1 MKYHVDDD
9 FLYEHMPQAEQNKIN
24 QLPEDASIEHDFSPA
39 FLQNMERL
47 ICEEKTVTRPKTYR
61 FLWKTAIAILLV
73 AVGIKAGSV
82 LKDYFLSPPGKGS
95 QLSTS
100 FITKEPMYVPEGF
113 SIQECLGDGSRYTIH
128 YINGQQE
135 SIHYQQCSLENEAN
149 SFDIDGIK
157 TETVMVRSQEV
168 YLFYSADQPHLY
180 WEDDT
185 CFYLLMGNV
194 DKDELL
200 KMCESVLE

>member
-9 FLYEHMPQAEQNKIN
+9 FLYEHMPLAEKNKID
-24 QLPEDASIEHDFSPA
+24 QFPEDTSIKHDFSPA
-39 FLQNMERL
+39 FLQNMEQL
-47 ICEEKTVTRPKTYR
+47 IREEKTVTRPKTYR
-61 FLWKTAIAILLV
+61 FLWKTAVAILLV

-82 LKDYFLSPPGKGS
+82 LKDYFLSTPGKGS

-128 YINGQQE
+128 YINNQQE

-149 SFDIDGIK
+149 SFDIDGNK